1 MNDYIEFASLGMLQ
15 RYDFNLAHYLLS
27 KRCMSLWVSAKL
39 IVFPNRISF
48 ATYMLRNCMDYKVY
62 NMELDRLSLPN
73 PFDYIDL
80 DSFSS
85 ALVMDSSL
93 ELLDDGRIVYS
104 CCGWS

>member
-15 RYDFNLAHYLLS
+15 RYDFNLAQYLLN
-27 KRCMSLWVSAKL
+27 KRGMSLWVNAKL

-48 ATYMLRNCMDYKVY
+48 ASYMLRYCMDYRVY
-62 NMELDRLSLPN
+62 NTELDRLSLPN
-73 PFDYIDL
+73 PFNYIDL

>member
-1 MNDYIEFASLGMLQ
+1 
-15 RYDFNLAHYLLS
+15 
-27 KRCMSLWVSAKL
+27 
-39 IVFPNRISF
+39 
-48 ATYMLRNCMDYKVY
+48 MDYKVY

-73 PFDYIDL
+73 PFNYIDL

-93 ELLDDGRIVYS
+93 ELLDDGHIVYS